1 MSTPYFGALL
11 RAAGWPA
18 GGAAPPRAGAS
29 PAADLTE
36 IDSERDVQSTEPRSP
51 VAQPQQPLPP
61 SALRNATAR
70 SESDTEA
77 PQPGT
82 AAAEPPPDQR
92 DAQPAAPEARAL
104 APLPLH
110 AAVQA
115 ALSWVASDPQGRA
128 DASVAR
134 MLVAESTVVQTQAD
148 ISEIEEKAQEAQ
160 GTEPDMPMQPMQG
173 DIDDEGMPSPS
184 SRALVHRH
192 APAPRAE
199 RHMRA
204 APAPAPREEVI
215 EITIGAIH
223 LHVEAPP
230 QAAIAAPAPAAAP
243 APPPAAP
250 SLRSPAPRS
259 ALSRRALYRL

>member
-1 MSTPYFGALL
+1 MSTHYFGALL
-11 RAAGWPA
+11 SAAGWPA
-18 GGAAPPRAGAS
+18 GAAAPPRASAS
-29 PAADLTE
+29 HGADLTE
-36 IDSERDVQSTEPRSP
+36 VDAEREVQAPAPRGP
-51 VAQPQQPLPP
+51 VAQPQQPVSP
-61 SALRNATAR
+61 SPSSKATAR
-70 SESDTEA
+70 DEPEAEA
-77 PQPGT
+77 PRPRAT
-82 AAAEPPPDQR
+82 AAEALPEQR
-92 DAQPAAPEARAL
+92 DAQPAASEADAV
-104 APLPLH
+104 APPPLH

-128 DASVAR
+128 DISAAQ
-134 MLVAESTVVQTQAD
+134 MLVAESAVVQTQAD
-148 ISEIEEKAQEAQ
+148 ISEIEQETQEAQ
-160 GTEPDMPMQPMQG
+160 GIDPEMPMQG

-184 SRALVHRH
+184 SRTLVPRR

-204 APAPAPREEVI
+204 SPVAAPREEAI

-230 QAAIAAPAPAAAP
+230 QATGVVPAPAP

>member
-1 MSTPYFGALL
+1 MSTRYFGALL

-18 GGAAPPRAGAS
+18 GGTAPLHANAS
-29 PAADLTE
+29 PGADLTE
-36 IDSERDVQSTEPRSP
+36 IDGEREVQAPASRSL
-51 VAQPQQPLPP
+51 VAQPLQPVSP
-61 SALRNATAR
+61 SPSSRAPAHA
-70 SESDTEA
+70 EPEAEA
-77 PQPGT
+77 PRPR
-82 AAAEPPPDQR
+82 AAVAEALPEQR
-92 DAQPAAPEARAL
+92 DVQPAAPEAHAV
-104 APLPLH
+104 APPPLH

-115 ALSWVASDPQGRA
+115 ALSWVASDPQGRVDVSTA
-128 DASVAR
+128 Q
-134 MLVAESTVVQTQAD
+134 MLVTESTVVRTQAD
-148 ISEIEEKAQEAQ
+148 ISEIEEETQEAQ
-160 GTEPDMPMQPMQG
+160 GIEPDMPMQG

-184 SRALVHRH
+184 SPALVHRR

-204 APAPAPREEVI
+204 SPAAAPREEAI

-223 LHVEAPP
+223 LHVEAP
-230 QAAIAAPAPAAAP
+230 QATGVVPAAAP

>member
-18 GGAAPPRAGAS
+18 GVAAPPRASAS
-29 PAADLTE
+29 PGADLTE
-36 IDSERDVQSTEPRSP
+36 IDAEREVRAPASPASRSP
-51 VAQPQQPLPP
+51 VAQPQQPVSP
-61 SALRNATAR
+61 SPSSRAPAHA
-70 SESDTEA
+70 EPEA
-77 PQPGT
+77 DAPRPRA
-82 AAAEPPPDQR
+82 AAAEALPEQR
-92 DAQPAAPEARAL
+92 DAQPAAPEAHAV
-104 APLPLH
+104 APPPLH

-128 DASVAR
+128 DVSAAQ

-148 ISEIEEKAQEAQ
+148 ISEIEEEKQETQ
-160 GTEPDMPMQPMQG
+160 GIEPDMPMQG
-173 DIDDEGMPSPS
+173 DIDDEGMPFPS
-184 SRALVHRH
+184 SRALVQRR

-204 APAPAPREEVI
+204 SPSAAPREETI

-223 LHVEAPP
+223 LHVEAP
-230 QAAIAAPAPAAAP
+230 QATGVVPAAAP